1 MKATMTP
8 TGKALWFVES
18 HFAEAI
24 GLDEAAASAGV
35 SRFHLSRA
43 FGEAI
48 GQPFARYLRGR
59 RLSEAARSLAG
70 GAPDILEVA
79 LSVGYGSH
87 EAFTR
92 AFRDWFGLTPEQVRA
107 AAHLDGLTLTEPIR
121 MDESHLAKLASPRF
135 EKLGALLIAGYAERY
150 NGANTAGIPAQWQR
164 FLPHFGHLPGQ
175 IGRIGYGVCRDG
187 DDDGNFE
194 YVCGAEVS
202 DFSGLPS
209 EFTRVRLAP
218 QRYAVFS
225 HDGHVSAIKGTM
237 NAIWNG
243 WLPQSGHEAAD
254 APLFERY
261 DETFDGRTGLGG
273 IEVWLPLK
281 A

>member
-1 MKATMTP
+1 MTP
-8 TGKALWFVES
+8 TGKALWYVES
-18 HFAEAI
+18 HFAEAV
-24 GLDEAAASAGV
+24 GLDEAAACAGV
-35 SRFHLSRA
+35 SRFQLSRA
-43 FGEAI
+43 FGEAT
-48 GQPFARYLRGR
+48 GLSFARYLRGR

-92 AFRDWFGLTPEQVRA
+92 AFRDWFGLTPEQLRA
-107 AAHLDGLTLTEPIR
+107 AARLDNLTLMEPIR
-121 MDESHLAKLASPRF
+121 MDELHLAKLAPPRF

-150 NGANTAGIPAQWQR
+150 NSASTAGIPSQWQR

-175 IGRIGYGVCRDG
+175 VGRIGYGVCRDG

-194 YVCGAEVS
+194 YVCGAQVS
-202 DFSGLPS
+202 DFSDLPP

-225 HDGHVSAIKGTM
+225 HEGHVSGIKATM

-243 WLPQSGHEAAD
+243 WLPHSGHQAAD

-261 DETFDGRTGLGG
+261 GEEFDGRSGLGG
-273 IEVWLPLK
+273 FEIWLPVK
-281 A
+281 E